1 MPEFHPIL
9 TTDYFEFGTPANHLD
24 QPGCAV
30 EMGDAVLGMTIQA
43 RGGSPKWAAVRN
55 MSDPQINSDLPM
67 DCRLDLQTEFAVA
80 YYTSYG
86 YHTSAAGALATWGVL
101 AGLATAGLPG

>member
-1 MPEFHPIL
+1 M
-9 TTDYFEFGTPANHLD
+9 
-24 QPGCAV
+24 
-30 EMGDAVLGMTIQA
+30 EMGDAVLGMAVEA

-55 MSDPQINSDLPM
+55 MSDPQINGDLPT
-67 DCRLDLQTEFAVA
+67 DCQLDLQTEFAVA

-86 YHTSAAGALATWGVL
+86 YYTSVAGALATWGVL